1 MFSSIGYAMMRNI
14 HIKMGSLFAIL
25 TLMVEHLQKMIFSRM
40 NTFMASMQELTKLK
54 DVKFFSVAD
63 NHSQIK
69 LKGNKYYVCEG
80 TKGSRLWLIV
90 RKGIPSVKDDPS
102 IEIMQTYNLSPYDQI
117 VGMMM
122 KSLLLDKKKKEII

>member
-1 MFSSIGYAMMRNI
+1 
-14 HIKMGSLFAIL
+14 MGSLFAIL
-25 TLMVEHLQKMIFSRM
+25 TLMVEYLQKMIFSRM
-40 NTFMASMQELTKLK
+40 NTFMPPPMQELTKLK

-80 TKGSRLWLIV
+80 TKGSRLWLAV
-90 RKGIPSVKDDPS
+90 QKGIPSVKDAPG

-122 KSLLLDKKKKEII
+122 KGLL

>member
-1 MFSSIGYAMMRNI
+1 
-14 HIKMGSLFAIL
+14 MGSLFAIL

-90 RKGIPSVKDDPS
+90 RKGIPSVKDAS
-102 IEIMQTYNLSPYDQI
+102 GIEIMQTYNLSPYDQI

-122 KSLLLDKKKKEII
+122 KDLL